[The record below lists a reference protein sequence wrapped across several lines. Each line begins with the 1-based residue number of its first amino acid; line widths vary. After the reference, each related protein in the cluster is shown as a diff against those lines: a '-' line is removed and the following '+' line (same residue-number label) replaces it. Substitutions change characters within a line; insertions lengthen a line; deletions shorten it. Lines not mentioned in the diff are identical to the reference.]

1 MRAELKSRKDSP
13 NLVKMIRVLGANQKM
28 KVNEAG
34 FRRDIEPDLD
44 VREDELNVRETPGN
58 FMPKHL
64 FVCVGDVIVC
74 NSDGFDSGR
83 ESFQLGEV
91 ASPRIAA
98 TELVVQ
104 NGSGRV
110 NVRLPAP
117 PF

>member
-1 MRAELKSRKDSP
+1 MRNELEACQDTP
-13 NLVKMIRVLGANQKM
+13 DLGKMIRVFGANQKV

-34 FRRDIEPDLD
+34 FRRRIKPYLD
-44 VREDELNVRETPGN
+44 VRQDELNVRETPGN

-91 ASPRIAA
+91 APPRIAA

-104 NGSGRV
+104 NSSGRV